1 MKTAI
6 ECRGVGRRFGA
17 LVALDDVSFTVAR
30 GEVRALIGP
39 NGAGK
44 TTLFNVINGLLKPS
58 AGKVFLDDVDLTDLP
73 SERICQ
79 QGISRTFQLTSLFPE
94 MTGFE
99 NVQLAA
105 QAKLAGRWYPLG
117 GASVFRVAAAL
128 ADEAFERLALQ
139 RIAKTTAAELSHG
152 DQRLLEVAMALAQRP
167 DVLML
172 DEPTQGLSISET
184 QETIDTLKLLL
195 SESDLTVVLVEH
207 DMEVVFQLA
216 HRIAVLHRGRLIADG
231 TAADVKENP
240 LVQEA
245 YLGGLE

>member
-6 ECRGVGRRFGA
+6 ECTGVTRRFGA
-17 LVALDDVSFTVAR
+17 LVALEDVNLKVMQ

-44 TTLFNVINGLLKPS
+44 TTLFNVINGVLKPS
-58 AGKVFLDDVDLTDLP
+58 AGKVHHDGQDLTGMA
-73 SERICQ
+73 SEQICQ
-79 QGISRTFQLTSLFPE
+79 RGISRTFQLTSLFAQ
-94 MTGFE
+94 MTGFD
-99 NVQLAA
+99 NVCLAA

-117 GASVFRVAAAL
+117 GASVHREAKERAEHAL
-128 ADEAFERLALQ
+128 RQLSLMH
-139 RIAKTTAAELSHG
+139 IASTPAVELSHG

-184 QETIDTLKLLL
+184 QKTIDRLRALLG
-195 SESDLTVVLVEH
+195 ESDLTVVLVEH
-207 DMEVVFQLA
+207 DMEVVFSLA
-216 HRIAVLHRGRLIADG
+216 SQIAVLHRGRLIADG
-231 TAADVKENP
+231 SADDVRGNA

>member
-1 MKTAI
+1 MKPAI
-6 ECRGVGRRFGA
+6 ECLGVSRRFGA
-17 LVALDDVSFTVAR
+17 LIALENVSFKVMP

-44 TTLFNVINGLLKPS
+44 TTLFNVINGVLKPS
-58 AGKVFLDDVDLTDLP
+58 AGKVRHIGRDLTGLA
-73 SERICQ
+73 SEQICQ
-79 QGISRTFQLTSLFPE
+79 QGISRTFQLTSLFPQ

-99 NVQLAA
+99 NICLAA
-105 QAKLAGRWYPLG
+105 QAKLSGRWYPFG
-117 GASVFRVAAAL
+117 GRSVHRQAEERAEHAIEQLSLTHIAA
-128 ADEAFERLALQ
+128 
-139 RIAKTTAAELSHG
+139 TCAAELSHG

-167 DVLML
+167 NVLML

-184 QETIDTLKLLL
+184 QETIDRLQALL

-207 DMEVVFQLA
+207 DMEVVFRLA
-216 HRIAVLHRGRLIADG
+216 NRIAVLHRGQLIADG
-231 TAADVKENP
+231 TSDEVRGNA